1 MPFFVSFRSNC
12 LFLPN
17 EENTYGF
24 TQLNGQILTNP
35 QLVIAA
41 GTNAIPLR
49 ALALSPIQHFNVCW
63 YICVYLMLFSFKM
76 LFICDFCP
84 HWYGLYGLS
93 MAVISSVGF
102 GTRDTARTYVDIR
115 FSFCLSR
122 TISLYLDL
130 SLTHFP
136 CMRVCVCARQEK
148 LWKRCDC
155 VCMHTSSLTHSLTHP
170 HNVFSRGNA
179 PFQSQQTFTKII
191 YLSSLY
197 PFKWPKLFRCL
208 HSNYT
213 HTGFA
218 CLSTLF
224 AKETR
229 TTICLRHPD

>member
-49 ALALSPIQHFNVCW
+49 ALALSPIQQFNVCW

-136 CMRVCVCARQEK
+136 CMRVCVFVRARKNCENDATVYACTQA
-148 LWKRCDC
+148 
-155 VCMHTSSLTHSLTHP
+155 HSLTHSHIHTMFFPVVMHRSN
-170 HNVFSRGNA
+170 HNKHS
-179 PFQSQQTFTKII
+179 PKSYI
-191 YLSSLY
+191 YLVSIRLND
-197 PFKWPKLFRCL
+197 R
-208 HSNYT
+208 NY
-213 HTGFA
+213 FVV
-218 CLSTLF
+218 C
-224 AKETR
+224 
-229 TTICLRHPD
+229 I